1 MILEQHYLQCLSQA
15 SYLIVDE
22 RTKVAAVVDPRR
34 DVQLYIDRAK
44 ELGARIEHVILTH
57 FHADF
62 LAGHL
67 ELREATGATIHL
79 GAQAQA
85 SYEHA
90 ALADGDAIEFGDVR
104 LSILET
110 PGHTPE
116 SISIVVFD
124 LAVSADEPHG
134 VMTGDTL
141 FIGDVGRPDLMAS
154 IGMTADELAGM
165 LYDSLREKLLP
176 LADATKVY
184 PGHGAGSSCG
194 KNLSTETVST
204 MGDQRQFNYA
214 LQPMS
219 KEDFVAQLTCN
230 QPKAPAYFPRA
241 AALNKE
247 TRGMLDGAL
256 EHARA
261 ALDRAAFLA
270 ARDAGAQVLDT
281 RSNDDF
287 AGGHLPGSLW
297 VGLDG
302 RFASW
307 AGTILDLDRSVL
319 LIGEPGTEAE
329 AALRLARV
337 GIDKVIGYLDGGIA
351 ALDAGTLE
359 TVPRVSVREAAEE
372 LAGASA
378 PVVLDVRGPG
388 EFEDGHI
395 DGAVLLPLPELNA
408 RLADVPRA
416 PRMIVH
422 CKSGYRSVCAWSV
435 LTANGIEAVDVAGG
449 FDAWA
454 ESGAPVVAPAEAQ

>member
-34 DVQLYIDRAK
+34 DVGIYLDRAR
-44 ELGARIEHVILTH
+44 ELGASIDHVILTH

-67 ELREATGATIHL
+67 ELREKAGATIHL
-79 GAQAQA
+79 GAKAHA
-85 SYEHA
+85 SYDHSP
-90 ALADGDAIEFGDVR
+90 LADGDTLEFGDVR

-116 SISIVVFD
+116 GISIVVYD

-154 IGMTADELAGM
+154 VGITADELAGL

-176 LADATKVY
+176 LPDATKVY

-247 TRGMLDGAL
+247 TPGTLESVLEGA
-256 EHARA
+256 ARA
-261 ALDRAAFLA
+261 LDAAAFLA
-270 ARDAGAQVLDT
+270 AHEAGAQVLDT
-281 RSNDDF
+281 RFKDDF

-307 AGTILDLDRSVL
+307 AGTILDLDREIL

-329 AALRLARV
+329 AALRLGRV
-337 GIDKVIGYLDGGIA
+337 GIDKVVGYLAGGIT
-351 ALDAGTLE
+351 ALGTDSLR
-359 TVPRVSVREAAEE
+359 TVPRVTVQAAADE
-372 LAGASA
+372 LVSDSA
-378 PVVLDVRGPG
+378 PLVLDVRGPG

-395 DGAVLLPLPELNA
+395 ENAVLLPLPELTT
-408 RLADVPRA
+408 RLDDVPRV

-435 LTANGIEAVDVAGG
+435 LAANGIESVDVEGG

-454 ESGAPVVAPAEAQ
+454 DSGAPVVAAAR